1 MENFEEKWE
10 KNLFWSVFGWVGKKE
25 NKWWG
30 LDIFFLD
37 QPKNFLS
44 KMEKKLKGENK
55 TA

>member
-10 KNLFWSVFGWVGKKE
+10 KNLFWSVFGWVERKE